1 MLQTKLPG
9 NFLKQ
14 EKDIDTSMLETY
26 RLTRKRVHNR
36 INLLKKMTLEFGSY
50 KEKLEHRK
58 SMLTTK
64 IKPTIKCVRAS
75 KGANLDSTVSSLCQ

>member
-1 MLQTKLPG
+1 VFGMLWPAPPWSFALEPCQTGPYS
-9 NFLKQ
+9 Q
-14 EKDIDTSMLETY
+14 END
-26 RLTRKRVHNR
+26 
-36 INLLKKMTLEFGSY
+36 LEFGSY